1 MQQSANSPVAWRNG
15 FFADMLR
22 LALALALALALTCAN
37 PPSDPDTAECITDSC
52 VGCIDDCL
60 TPQSED

>member
-1 MQQSANSPVAWRNG
+1 
-15 FFADMLR
+15 MLR
-22 LALALALALALTCAN
+22 AILALALLLAA
-37 PPSDPDTAECITDSC
+37 PGPDTDECITDSC